1 MNEGPGG
8 ERTEEASQQRIE
20 KARKE
25 GDVPKSREFNSAITL
40 LLGLLA
46 MWVFG
51 GVRQLAGALTSIL
64 RGPSAEHFFQ
74 VKLLFCVPWKLN
86 EAL

>member
-8 ERTEEASQQRIE
+8 ERTEEASQQRID

-40 LLGLLA
+40 LLGLLQC
-46 MWVFG
+46 G
-51 GVRQLAGALTSIL
+51 YLDRL
-64 RGPSAEHFFQ
+64 RSRH
-74 VKLLFCVPWKLN
+74 
-86 EAL
+86 

>member
-8 ERTEEASQQRIE
+8 ERTEEASQQRID

-51 GVRQLAGALTSIL
+51 SFTLTSLKNLNIVAL
-64 RGPSAEHFFQ
+64 NQ
-74 VKLLFCVPWKLN
+74 LN
-86 EAL
+86 EYATTA